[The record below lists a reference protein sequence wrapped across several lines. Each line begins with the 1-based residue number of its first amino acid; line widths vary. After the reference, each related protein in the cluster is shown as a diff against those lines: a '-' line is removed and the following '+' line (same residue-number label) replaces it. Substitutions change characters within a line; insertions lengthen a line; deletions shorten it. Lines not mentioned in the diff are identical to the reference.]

1 METRRRGSPRMWGAV
16 IAAVAG
22 AILALAMSI
31 GVATASSTWTIV
43 SSPNATTTDRNELL
57 GVSCV
62 STTFCMAVGDYGT
75 GERAGPAGPI
85 TQTLVEMWNGSV
97 WTIVASPNPSTGDP
111 SVLNSVSCLAATS
124 CMAVGSSTSAAS
136 PYEVDGLAEE
146 WNGSTW
152 TIVPVL
158 PSPKHSSTSLTGVSC
173 TKSTFCMAVGNS
185 GPDAGVVSAVS
196 TVAEQWNGTS
206 WSVASTPDPSPVQ
219 ADLSKV
225 SCFDAVNGGCLAVG
239 NQAATLGGTT
249 QTLSELWQGGT
260 WSVLAS
266 PDPSTTHL
274 AELTDV
280 SCTLNFF
287 CMASGVYSTGSDE
300 LPLMAE
306 QLSGQWGTLSAE
318 SPPGAT
324 QSVPVGISCALTGGI
339 CAAVGFSSSP
349 TATLVEQ
356 FLVPGWGI
364 APSQNASGGHPSQLT
379 AVSCPTESF
388 CAAVGYSGPVS
399 PAAEPYTT
407 LAEIGPADLPSSSA
421 TSTTPS
427 PAPSVP
433 ATGVIGAPLGAALLA
448 SGVAVA
454 ALAWPRRAPRSRPRH
469 IDSGKRRRRV

>member
-1 METRRRGSPRMWGAV
+1 METRRQSSPRLWGAV

-22 AILALAMSI
+22 AILALAVSA
-31 GVATASSTWTIV
+31 GVATAASTWTIV

-62 STTFCMAVGDYGT
+62 SSTFCMAVGDYGT
-75 GERAGPAGPI
+75 GEQAGPAGPI
-85 TQTLVEMWNGSV
+85 TQTLVEMWNGSA
-97 WTIVASPNPSTGDP
+97 WTIVASPNPSAGDP
-111 SVLNSVSCLAATS
+111 SVLKSVSCLAATS

-136 PYEVDGLAEE
+136 PYQVDGLAEE

-152 TIVPVL
+152 TIVPV
-158 PSPKHSSTSLTGVSC
+158 PQSPKHSSTSLSGVSC

-266 PDPSTTHL
+266 PDPSTAHL

-287 CMASGVYSTGSDE
+287 CMASGVYSNGSDE

-306 QLSGQWGTLSAE
+306 QLSGQWGSLDAE
-318 SPPGAT
+318 SASGGT
-324 QSVPVGISCALTGGI
+324 QSIPVGISCALTGGI
-339 CAAVGFSSSP
+339 CAAVGFSSAP

-364 APSQNASGGHPSQLT
+364 APSQNASAGRPSQLT
-379 AVSCPTESF
+379 SVSCVSETF
-388 CAAVGYSGPVS
+388 CAAVGYSGPAS
-399 PAAEPYTT
+399 PAAEPYST
-407 LAEIGPADLPSSSA
+407 LVEIGPADLPSSTA
-421 TSTTPS
+421 VSTAPS
-427 PAPSVP
+427 PAPPVP
-433 ATGVIGAPLGAALLA
+433 ATGVSAAPV
-448 SGVAVA
+448 GVAVLSLGALVA
-454 ALAWPRRAPRSRPRH
+454 AIAWPKRALRA
-469 IDSGKRRRRV
+469 RRRRISSSKRA